1 MASHGGARAGGAK
14 RKGGEGRG
22 GSSSGGPKKFK
33 FPPVGPGLRGI
44 LVTCGT
50 GRMRDSER
58 EVLQLLNE
66 VADVLYGPT
75 QVAPVPAADD
85 APANGIDLLTLP
97 S

>member
-1 MASHGGARAGGAK
+1 MSSKSGARAK

-22 GSSSGGPKKFK
+22 GSSGPKKFK

-66 VADVLYGPT
+66 VADHLYGPT
-75 QVAPVPAADD
+75 QAAPVPAADD
-85 APANGIDLLTLP
+85 APATGINVFTLP